1 MVERSCLV
9 LLNSPSQQGVDH
21 FNFVPW
27 NLHGIS
33 TPSNPKKKKK
43 KNLRVSKSVNSQ
55 LISKVKLIKIHKWLS
70 IYIYIYHN
78 SKSMSMS
85 KSKKRINFPSN
96 RKISTTDQTSC
107 LLLLYHYQ
115 QPLISM
121 SKTQFVYRVYI
132 HNFY

>member
-33 TPSNPKKKKK
+33 TPSNPKK